1 MTTLHLGS
9 KTFVLINSSRVA
21 AEIFNKRGSI
31 TNERSSYPVSSG
43 IISHGHRRSLLM
55 HQAAWAEP
63 RRVMH
68 SLLSGSH
75 LKQYGTWQELEST
88 QLLAEY
94 LLQPKQWHRHHYR
107 YANSVIHRIAL
118 GERLAKSSQELAD
131 LQNVVTYFTG
141 SIMASAVDWFPDLA
155 ERLLPV
161 WFLQPWRLSWA
172 WLDKWN
178 YDVYKAWWDPV
189 KAKVDAGTAPPSFVR
204 DVLLHP
210 DTKYT
215 GDDEDAMYAAMQLV
229 EAGSDTTR
237 MVMNVAFMAAL
248 EHPGAFRKAR
258 EEVDRVCG
266 KDADA
271 RLPTLADLE
280 DLRYICAMAKEVMRW
295 RPIFDIT
302 TDHTSTKDFEFEGY
316 HFPAGTG
323 FVLNLPAI
331 GDEVRDPES
340 FDPERWLDGHET
352 NIAHGLW
359 LFGGGRRI
367 CVGYRLAQNS
377 LFLLLS
383 RLVQSFDLK
392 AVRDV
397 FPFFFFRCW
406 DL

>member
-1 MTTLHLGS
+1 
-9 KTFVLINSSRVA
+9 
-21 AEIFNKRGSI
+21 
-31 TNERSSYPVSSG
+31 
-43 IISHGHRRSLLM
+43 
-55 HQAAWAEP
+55 
-63 RRVMH
+63 
-68 SLLSGSH
+68 
-75 LKQYGTWQELEST
+75 
-88 QLLAEY
+88 
-94 LLQPKQWHRHHYR
+94 
-107 YANSVIHRIAL
+107 
-118 GERLAKSSQELAD
+118 
-131 LQNVVTYFTG
+131 
-141 SIMASAVDWFPDLA
+141 
-155 ERLLPV
+155 
-161 WFLQPWRLSWA
+161 
-172 WLDKWN
+172 
-178 YDVYKAWWDPV
+178 
-189 KAKVDAGTAPPSFVR
+189 
-204 DVLLHP
+204 
-210 DTKYT
+210 
-215 GDDEDAMYAAMQLV
+215 MYAAMQLV